1 MKSTLNSPI
10 LFFEDFLTEE
20 NLKLHEENF
29 YKDIINPSQQSFDE
43 YKEGGYITYTPSI
56 YENDEDSSKTVFYKD
71 TLISIL
77 ENEKKNSIDLINSK
91 ILEIKNSGNSTD
103 YYVQSNLNKLFSL
116 KRKNL
121 STYKFK
127 KLVLKIID
135 EIINVISANNS
146 KHQKAKRN
154 NFKISEGF
162 FEPNISALKIKK
174 IYQIAVKLNIIKL
187 DIVSEETFLNVLICE
202 NPSELDEKI
211 YFSET
216 TLYSFLF
223 LNTISKHFNNF
234 RPSSISKSGLFYTKK
249 STQINQGLFDTY
261 NTRLKSKIDT
271 KRYKEIIE
279 AFSAI

>member
-1 MKSTLNSPI
+1 MKSTPNSPI

-29 YKDIINPSQQSFDE
+29 YKDIINPSQESFDE
-43 YKEGGYITYTPSI
+43 YKEGGYITYIPSV
-56 YENDEDSSKTVFYKD
+56 YENDDDSSKQVFYKD

-77 ENEKKNSIDLINSK
+77 ENEKKNSIELINSK

-116 KRKNL
+116 KRKKL

-135 EIINVISANNS
+135 EIINVISTHNF
-146 KHQKAKRN
+146 KHQKTKRN
-154 NFKISEGF
+154 NFKISNGF
-162 FEPNISALKIKK
+162 FEPNISAPKIKK
-174 IYQIAVKLNIIKL
+174 IYQKAVKLDIIEM

-211 YFSET
+211 YFSEM
-216 TLYSFLF
+216 TLYSILF
-223 LNTISKHFNNF
+223 LDTISKYFDNLK
-234 RPSSISKSGLFYTKK
+234 SSTITKSGLFYTKK
-249 STQINQGLFDTY
+249 GFLINQNLYDK
-261 NTRLKSKIDT
+261 NIVSLKSKTET
-271 KRYKEIIE
+271 KKYKKITEN
-279 AFSAI
+279 FSDL

>member
-20 NLKLHEENF
+20 NLKLYENNF
-29 YKDIINPSQQSFDE
+29 YNYPINPTQQTYNE
-43 YKEGGYITYTPSI
+43 YEVDGYII
-56 YENDEDSSKTVFYKD
+56 YSQSSYSSEEDSIRKVYFKNQ
-71 TLISIL
+71 LLNLL
-77 ENEKKNSIDLINSK
+77 ENEKKNSIELINSK

-135 EIINVISANNS
+135 EIINVISSHNS
-146 KHQKAKRN
+146 IRQIKKRN

-162 FEPNISALKIKK
+162 FKPNISAPKIKK
-174 IYQIAVKLNIIKL
+174 IYQKAVKLGIIEK

-211 YFSET
+211 YFSES

-234 RPSSISKSGLFYTKK
+234 RPSNISKSGLFYTEGG
-249 STQINQGLFDTY
+249 TQINQGLYDTY
-261 NTRLKSKIDT
+261 NTRLKSKGDT

-279 AFSAI
+279 AFSVI

>member
-1 MKSTLNSPI
+1 MKSTPNSPI

-29 YKDIINPSQQSFDE
+29 YKDIINPSQESFDE
-43 YKEGGYITYTPSI
+43 YKEGGYITYIPSV
-56 YENDEDSSKTVFYKD
+56 YENDDDSSKQVFYKD

-77 ENEKKNSIDLINSK
+77 ENEKKNSIELINSK

-116 KRKNL
+116 KRKKL

-135 EIINVISANNS
+135 EIINVISTHNF
-146 KHQKAKRN
+146 KHQKTKRN
-154 NFKISEGF
+154 NFKISNGF
-162 FEPNISALKIKK
+162 FEPNISAPKIKK
-174 IYQIAVKLNIIKL
+174 IYQKAVKLDIIEM

-211 YFSET
+211 YFSEM
-216 TLYSFLF
+216 TLYSILF
-223 LNTISKHFNNF
+223 LDTISK
-234 RPSSISKSGLFYTKK
+234 Y
-249 STQINQGLFDTY
+249 FD
-261 NTRLKSKIDT
+261 NLKIL
-271 KRYKEIIE
+271 YHY
-279 AFSAI
+279 